1 MCTPYRSAQVE
12 GVCEQGPESGPTPQA
27 FEVCGYC
34 ATQPGRNFLKLS
46 CPRCDALC
54 HTDELTAQGC
64 RYCDTVGQMLEGI
77 DAMTFRAKVRM
88 FAAVG
93 V

>member
-1 MCTPYRSAQVE
+1 VPFDSAAATCGETAPAIQ
-12 GVCEQGPESGPTPQA
+12 

-34 ATQPGRNFLKLS
+34 ATQAGRNFLKLS

-64 RYCDTVGQMLEGI
+64 RYCDTVGQLLEGI
-77 DAMTFRAKVRM
+77 DGMTFNAKLKLW
-88 FAAVG
+88 AVTA
-93 V
+93 